1 MKKINWKLIN
11 LALWIEIILSYVLP
25 FKVVD
30 NFQYKVGTPIS
41 YITVYNRINI
51 SPLMSIHLNP
61 LGLLMNVIIIYLS
74 ILICV
79 NAYKKIKFIR
89 KCSR

>member
-1 MKKINWKLIN
+1 MN

-41 YITVYNRINI
+41 YITVYNNGINI

-61 LGLLMNVIIIYLS
+61 LGLLMNVIIIYLF
-74 ILICV
+74 ILVCV
-79 NAYKKIKFIR
+79 DAYKKFKLIHR
-89 KCSR
+89 K